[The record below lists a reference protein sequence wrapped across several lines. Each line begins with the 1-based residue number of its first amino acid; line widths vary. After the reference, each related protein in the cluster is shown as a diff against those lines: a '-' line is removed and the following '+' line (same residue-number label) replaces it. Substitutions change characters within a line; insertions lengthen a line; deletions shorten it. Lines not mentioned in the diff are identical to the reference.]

1 MVFKLEVPIGG
12 GPGLARMV
20 LAKDLC
26 WGQPRLPGEV
36 DVRVSTDGQQPK
48 LPVTYAPP
56 TRSYDRCLL
65 RAAEPSGMFWPVEC
79 RQD

>member
-65 RAAEPSGMFWPVEC
+65 RAAETSGVFWPVEC